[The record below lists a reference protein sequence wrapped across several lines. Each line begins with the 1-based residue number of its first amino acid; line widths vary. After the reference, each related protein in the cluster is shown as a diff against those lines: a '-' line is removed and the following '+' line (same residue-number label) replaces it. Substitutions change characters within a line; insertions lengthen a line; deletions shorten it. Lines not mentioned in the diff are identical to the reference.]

1 MTDNI
6 DPLVE
11 WAVFGHLDSKK
22 DLELMLVKGH
32 LLLETVL
39 QSFLTRNN
47 VSDIE
52 NYSFYKKIVAL
63 DSLKMKDE
71 VKKDFI
77 VSTLKRVNLLRNKI
91 AHEFHFDIHNGE
103 LETWAFDILNNL
115 HGTKYSKYTFRTKIA
130 HAFSILAINILETEI
145 VV

>member
-22 DLELMLVKGH
+22 DLELLLLKGH
-32 LLLETVL
+32 LLLEAVL

-47 VSDIE
+47 VPDIE

-63 DSLKMKDE
+63 NSLKAKDE

-77 VSTLKRVNLLRNKI
+77 ISMLKKVNLLRNKI
-91 AHEFHFDIHNGE
+91 AHEFHFNVKNGE
-103 LETWAFDILNNL
+103 LEKWAFDILNNL
-115 HGTKYSKYTFRTKIA
+115 QGTKYSKYTFRTKIA
-130 HAFSILAINILETEI
+130 HGFSVLAINILEIEI
-145 VV
+145 TI